1 MRSMNH
7 SSGSQ
12 PGLPASQLAG
22 RLRARLEA
30 IADPALAPAMQ
41 AYMKSSMPFLGVPTP
56 PRRKAVAEALRGGAC
71 ETPQAL
77 SELVLM
83 LWREARHREE
93 RYAALDLLRITAHRQ
108 LLDAE
113 LTPLARELLDGAKWW
128 DFNDELSGHL
138 LPRLLL
144 ASPARV
150 KPLLRA
156 WARGPDLWDRR
167 AAMLTQR
174 GLKGA
179 DFDAPLFY
187 DCILP
192 SVGDP
197 AFGREFFI
205 CKGMGWALRE
215 RAYTA
220 PDEVLAFCEEYHPR
234 LSALT
239 RREALRVLRART
251 G

>member
-1 MRSMNH
+1 MDLRS
-7 SSGSQ
+7 GR
-12 PGLPASQLAG
+12 PAGLLAQELAAV
-22 RLRARLEA
+22 LRARLAA

-41 AYMKSSMPFLGVPTP
+41 AYMKSAMPFLGVPTP
-56 PRRKAVAEALRGGAC
+56 PRRKAVAEALRGNAC

-77 SELVLM
+77 SELVLE
-83 LWREARHREE
+83 LWREATHREE
-93 RYAALDLLRITAHRQ
+93 RYAALDLLRITGHRK
-108 LLDAE
+108 LLTAE
-113 LTPLARELLDGAKWW
+113 LLPLARELLDGAKWW

-150 KPLLRA
+150 KPLLRT
-156 WARGPDLWDRR
+156 WARGADLWDRR
-167 AAMLTQR
+167 AAMLAQR
-174 GLKGA
+174 GLKGE

-197 AFGREFFI
+197 ALGREFFI

-220 PDEVLAFCEEYHPR
+220 PDEVLAFCEEYDHR
-234 LSALT
+234 LSPLT
-239 RREALRVLRART
+239 RREALRVLRARPA
-251 G
+251 